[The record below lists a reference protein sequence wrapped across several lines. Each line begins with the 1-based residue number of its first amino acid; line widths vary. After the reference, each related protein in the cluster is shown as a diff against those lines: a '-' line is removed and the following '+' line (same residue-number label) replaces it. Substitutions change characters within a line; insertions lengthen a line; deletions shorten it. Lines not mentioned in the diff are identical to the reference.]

1 MSKSS
6 PGPRQY
12 TSATVRALYAL
23 SGTTCY
29 YPDCPRSVVTFID
42 DEPFT
47 EVQIAHIRAASP
59 DGPRYDPN
67 MTDNERRAFANL
79 ILLCKPHHDLVD
91 KRHPDRY
98 SVETLVEW
106 KSEREGSMGIERQNL
121 SGIDE
126 DALIDA
132 ILTAISAAPP
142 QRTVVAELG
151 LGYFGAQG
159 LVEFPTATAKKF
171 IGIEQYNNLGNQV
184 LLLTVR
190 NTGTL
195 PAYWDGHMLYYR
207 PCGIARAGDNYFPYD
222 NPKLPHRLESGQSAR
237 WLYYL
242 PEVINLVAFMRDRK
256 LGIETLVA
264 KVNLGSGESIDSSPL
279 HVDCLP
285 GGQSQSPDRVPS

>member
-1 MSKSS
+1 MSSS
-6 PGPRQY
+6 GRGPHNY
-12 TSATVRALYAL
+12 SAGTVNGLFAL

-29 YPDCPRSVVTFID
+29 FPNCSRQVVTFID
-42 DEPFT
+42 DEAFT
-47 EVQIAHIRAASP
+47 DVEIAHIYGAKEGSA
-59 DGPRYDPN
+59 RYDPA
-67 MTDNERRAFANL
+67 MTDDQRRAFTNL
-79 ILLCKPHHDLVD
+79 MLLCSPHHDLID
-91 KRHPDRY
+91 TRHPDDY
-98 SVETLVEW
+98 PAETLLEW
-106 KSEREGSMGIERQNL
+106 KAEREASMGIERQNL

-132 ILTAISAAPP
+132 ILTAIAATPP
-142 QRTVVAELG
+142 QRKVVAELG

-159 LVEFPTATAKKF
+159 LVEFPTATANQF
-171 IGIEQYNNLGNQV
+171 IDMEQYNNLGNQV

-237 WLYYL
+237 WLYYV
-242 PEVINLVAFMRDRK
+242 PEVINLVTLMRDKK

-264 KVNLGSGESIDSSPL
+264 KVNLGSGESIESSPL
-279 HVDCLP
+279 RVDCLP
-285 GGQSQSPDRVPS
+285 ERHSQSPDAVPS

>member
-1 MSKSS
+1 
-6 PGPRQY
+6 
-12 TSATVRALYAL
+12 
-23 SGTTCY
+23 
-29 YPDCPRSVVTFID
+29 
-42 DEPFT
+42 
-47 EVQIAHIRAASP
+47 
-59 DGPRYDPN
+59 
-67 MTDNERRAFANL
+67 MTDDERRAFANL

-98 SVETLVEW
+98 SVERLVEW

-237 WLYYL
+237 WLYFL

-285 GGQSQSPDRVPS
+285 GGQSQSPDGVPS

>member
-47 EVQIAHIRAASP
+47 EVHIAHIRAANP

-67 MTDNERRAFANL
+67 MTDDERRAFANL

-106 KSEREGSMGIERQNL
+106 KSEREASMGIERQNL

-132 ILTAISAAPP
+132 ILTAIAATPP
-142 QRTVVAELG
+142 QRKVVAELG

-159 LVEFPTATAKKF
+159 LVEFPTATANQF
-171 IGIEQYNNLGNQV
+171 IGMEQYNNLDNQV

-256 LGIETLVA
+256 LGIETMAA
-264 KVNLGSGESIDSSPL
+264 KVNLGSGESIESSPL

-285 GGQSQSPDRVPS
+285 ERHFRSPDAVPS